1 MSIPSLLRLAEHKA
15 LSSITLSGRVL
26 DLGGDKNSE
35 YLRFLQGTFTTT
47 TLNMSEQARPDILH
61 DLEKPLPV
69 QDGEYDHALLMNVL
83 EHVFEYRQ
91 LLQEAFRAVKTRGTV
106 SILVPFLFPIH
117 PSPQDYHRFTGSALQ
132 KELELAGATSI
143 SVVPLAGGVLR
154 ARYLLIDRLMP
165 KPLRL
170 ISFYSCRYLIEFGE
184 VILTLLSKMLGKK
197 YQPETYALGYLAR
210 ATK

>member
-35 YLRFLQGTFTTT
+35 YLRFLQGHFTTT

-69 QDGEYDHALLMNVL
+69 QDGEHDHALLMNVL

-91 LLQEAFRAVKTRGTV
+91 LLREAFRAVKPGGSVTV
-106 SILVPFLFPIH
+106 LVPFLFPVH

-132 KELELAGATSI
+132 KELELVGAKDIT
-143 SVVPLAGGVLR
+143 VLPLAGGVLR
-154 ARYLLIDRLMP
+154 VRYLMLDRLMP
-165 KPLRL
+165 KPIRF
-170 ISFYSCRYLIEFGE
+170 ISFYSCRYLVEFGE
-184 VILTLLSKMLGKK
+184 VLLSFVSKMLGKK
-197 YQPETYALGYLAR
+197 YQSSTYALGYLVR